1 MTRILLAAIVITLD
15 LIDIWIVFGPWYST
29 DPGAIFIV
37 LILFISP
44 NIGTLWMIYVAAK
57 SEKKPLAYML
67 LAFIPFFFIFYY
79 FDRYLGYRRRELMR
93 VAERQ

>member
-57 SEKKPLAYML
+57 RRVSTTLRHIPWEFIEFCFLSLA
-67 LAFIPFFFIFYY
+67 
-79 FDRYLGYRRRELMR
+79 
-93 VAERQ
+93 VC